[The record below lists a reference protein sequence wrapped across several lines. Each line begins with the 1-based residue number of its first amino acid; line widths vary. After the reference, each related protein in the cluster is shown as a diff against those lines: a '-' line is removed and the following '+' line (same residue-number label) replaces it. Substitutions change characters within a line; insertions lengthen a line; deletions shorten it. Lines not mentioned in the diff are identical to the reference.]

1 MSKATNQ
8 SLLYL
13 SLTAGIFSEIKRRN
27 LICRVD
33 LQNLVQSAY
42 DQTIQLINTW
52 DETGDPK
59 KNTVWMT
66 EALTHW
72 DKEAFENQKLQKVE
86 SLIAMADLII
96 TDLLDKLKN
105 KKKIM
110 AVNSLYD
117 QVQTLMDFTDYNR
130 ERFLAFEES
139 DKLLKIL
146 YRISNN
152 NNTVG
157 NKNDK

>member
-1 MSKATNQ
+1 VSRATNQ

-52 DETGDPK
+52 DETGCPK
-59 KNTVWMT
+59 RNTVWMT
-66 EALTHW
+66 EALNRW
-72 DKEAFENQKLQKVE
+72 DREAFENQKLQRVE
-86 SLIAMADLII
+86 SLVAMADLIV

-110 AVNSLYD
+110 AVNSLYE
-117 QVQTLMDFTDYNR
+117 QVQILMDFTDYNR

-139 DKLLKIL
+139 DKLLRIL
-146 YRISNN
+146 YRI
-152 NNTVG
+152 G
-157 NKNDK
+157 GQ

>member
-1 MSKATNQ
+1 VSKATNQ

-13 SLTAGIFSEIKRRN
+13 SLTAGIFSEIQRRN

-33 LQNLVQSAY
+33 LQNLVQDAY
-42 DQTIQLINTW
+42 NQTIHLINSW

-59 KNTVWMT
+59 KNTAWMA
-66 EALTHW
+66 EALTQW
-72 DKEAFENQKLQKVE
+72 DKIAFENQKLQRVE

-105 KKKIM
+105 RKKLVV
-110 AVNSLYD
+110 VNDLYD
-117 QVQTLMDFTDYNR
+117 QVQTLMNFTDYNR
-130 ERFLAFEES
+130 ERFTAFEES

-146 YRISNN
+146 YKISG
-152 NNTVG
+152 V
-157 NKNDK
+157 

>member
-8 SLLYL
+8 ALLYL

-33 LQNLVQSAY
+33 LQNLVQTAY
-42 DQTIQLINTW
+42 DQTIRLINTW

-66 EALTHW
+66 EALNRW
-72 DKEAFENQKLQKVE
+72 DREAFENQKLQRVE

-96 TDLLDKLKN
+96 TDLLAKLKN

-110 AVNSLYD
+110 AVDSLYE
-117 QVQTLMDFTDYNR
+117 QIQILMDFTDHNR

-139 DKLLKIL
+139 DALLKIL
-146 YRISNN
+146 YGVSES
-152 NNTVG
+152 
-157 NKNDK
+157 

>member
-1 MSKATNQ
+1 MSRSTNQ

-59 KNTVWMT
+59 KNTAWMT

-72 DKEAFENQKLQKVE
+72 DKEAFENQKLQRVE
-86 SLIAMADLII
+86 SLVAMADLII

-110 AVNSLYD
+110 AVNSLYN
-117 QVQTLMDFTDYNR
+117 QIQILIDFTDYNR

-139 DKLLKIL
+139 DLLLKIL
-146 YRISNN
+146 YRI
-152 NNTVG
+152 G
-157 NKNDK
+157 EK

>member
-1 MSKATNQ
+1 MSKSTNQ

-42 DQTIQLINTW
+42 DQTIHLINTW
-52 DETGDPK
+52 DETGNPK

-66 EALTHW
+66 EALTRW
-72 DKEAFENQKLQKVE
+72 DREAFENQKLQRVE
-86 SLIAMADLII
+86 SLIAMADLIV

-105 KKKIM
+105 KRKI
-110 AVNSLYD
+110 AGVNDLHSRINL
-117 QVQTLMDFTDYNR
+117 LLDFTDYNR
-130 ERFLAFEES
+130 ERFTAFEES
-139 DKLLKIL
+139 DALLKTL
-146 YRISNN
+146 YRIS
-152 NNTVG
+152 G
-157 NKNDK
+157 R

>member
-1 MSKATNQ
+1 MSRATNQ

-33 LQNLVQSAY
+33 LQNLVQTAY
-42 DQTIQLINTW
+42 DQTIHLINTW
-52 DETGDPK
+52 DETGCPK

-72 DKEAFENQKLQKVE
+72 DKEAFENQKLQRVE

-96 TDLLDKLKN
+96 TDLLAKLKN

-117 QVQTLMDFTDYNR
+117 QIQILMDFSDYNR

-139 DKLLKIL
+139 DKLLRIL
-146 YRISNN
+146 YRISEM
-152 NNTVG
+152 
-157 NKNDK
+157 

>member
-1 MSKATNQ
+1 MSRATNQ

-42 DQTIQLINTW
+42 DQTIHLINTW
-52 DETGDPK
+52 DETGCPK

-72 DKEAFENQKLQKVE
+72 DKEAFENQKLQRVE
-86 SLIAMADLII
+86 SLVAMADLII

-105 KKKIM
+105 RKKLV
-110 AVNSLYD
+110 AVNSLYNR
-117 QVQTLMDFTDYNR
+117 VQILMDFTDYNR

-146 YRISNN
+146 YRISEM
-152 NNTVG
+152 
-157 NKNDK
+157 

>member
-1 MSKATNQ
+1 MSRATNQ

-66 EALTHW
+66 EALNRW
-72 DKEAFENQKLQKVE
+72 DREAFENQNY
-86 SLIAMADLII
+86 S
-96 TDLLDKLKN
+96 
-105 KKKIM
+105 
-110 AVNSLYD
+110 
-117 QVQTLMDFTDYNR
+117 
-130 ERFLAFEES
+130 
-139 DKLLKIL
+139 
-146 YRISNN
+146 
-152 NNTVG
+152 G
-157 NKNDK
+157 

>member
-13 SLTAGIFSEIKRRN
+13 SLTAGIFSEVKRRN
-27 LICRVD
+27 LLCRLD
-33 LQNLVQSAY
+33 LKEVVQAAY
-42 DQTIQLINTW
+42 DQTIQLINIW

-59 KNTVWMT
+59 RNTAWMT
-66 EALTHW
+66 EALTRW
-72 DKEAFENQKLQKVE
+72 DREAFENQKLQRVE

-96 TDLLDKLKN
+96 TDLLAKLKN
-105 KKKIM
+105 KKKLA

-146 YRISNN
+146 YRISEL
-152 NNTVG
+152 
-157 NKNDK
+157 

>member
-33 LQNLVQSAY
+33 LQNLVQTAY
-42 DQTIQLINTW
+42 DQTIQLINSW

-59 KNTVWMT
+59 KNTAWMT

-72 DKEAFENQKLQKVE
+72 GKEAFENQKLQRVE

-117 QVQTLMDFTDYNR
+117 QIQILMDFSDHNR
-130 ERFLAFEES
+130 ERFTAFEES
-139 DKLLKIL
+139 DKLLRIL
-146 YRISNN
+146 YRISEI
-152 NNTVG
+152 
-157 NKNDK
+157 

>member
-33 LQNLVQSAY
+33 LKEVVQAAY
-42 DQTIQLINTW
+42 DQTIHLINTW
-52 DETGDPK
+52 DETGCPK
-59 KNTVWMT
+59 RNTVWMT
-66 EALTHW
+66 EALTRW
-72 DKEAFENQKLQKVE
+72 DKEAFENQKLQRVE

-96 TDLLDKLKN
+96 TDLLAKLKN
-105 KKKIM
+105 KKKL
-110 AVNSLYD
+110 AVVNSLYD
-117 QVQTLMDFTDYNR
+117 QVQILMDFTDYNR

-139 DKLLKIL
+139 DKLLRIL
-146 YRISNN
+146 YGISEL
-152 NNTVG
+152 
-157 NKNDK
+157 

>member
-42 DQTIQLINTW
+42 DQTIQLINSW
-52 DETGDPK
+52 DETGDSK

-66 EALTHW
+66 EALNRW
-72 DKEAFENQKLQKVE
+72 DREAFENQKLQRVE

-96 TDLLDKLKN
+96 TDLLAKLKN

-117 QVQTLMDFTDYNR
+117 QIQILMDFSDYNR

-139 DKLLKIL
+139 DKLLRIL
-146 YRISNN
+146 YRISEI
-152 NNTVG
+152 
-157 NKNDK
+157 

>member
-1 MSKATNQ
+1 LSKATNQ

-33 LQNLVQSAY
+33 LKKVVQAAY
-42 DQTIQLINTW
+42 DQTIYLINTW
-52 DETGDPK
+52 DETGDSK

-105 KKKIM
+105 RKKLA
-110 AVNSLYD
+110 AVNDLYD
-117 QVQTLMDFTDYNR
+117 QVQTLMDFSDYNR

-146 YRISNN
+146 YRISEI
-152 NNTVG
+152 
-157 NKNDK
+157 

>member
-8 SLLYL
+8 SLLSL

-27 LICRVD
+27 LVCRVD
-33 LQNLVQSAY
+33 LKEVVQAAY
-42 DQTIQLINTW
+42 NQTIHLINTW

-66 EALTHW
+66 EALNRW
-72 DKEAFENQKLQKVE
+72 DREAFGNQKLQRVE
-86 SLIAMADLII
+86 SLIAMADLIV
-96 TDLLDKLKN
+96 TDLLAKLKN
-105 KKKIM
+105 KKKLA

-117 QVQTLMDFTDYNR
+117 QIQVLMNFTDYNR

-139 DKLLKIL
+139 DALLKIL
-146 YRISNN
+146 YRISEM
-152 NNTVG
+152 
-157 NKNDK
+157 

>member
-1 MSKATNQ
+1 MSRSTNQ

-59 KNTVWMT
+59 KNTAWMT

-72 DKEAFENQKLQKVE
+72 DKEAFENQKLQRVE
-86 SLIAMADLII
+86 SLVAMADLII

-110 AVNSLYD
+110 AVNSLYN
-117 QVQTLMDFTDYNR
+117 QIQILMDFTDYNR

-139 DKLLKIL
+139 DLLLKIL
-146 YRISNN
+146 YRI
-152 NNTVG
+152 G
-157 NKNDK
+157 EK